1 MIQAQRI
8 SKSYGSLKAVSD
20 VSFTIQTGQCVGLLG
35 PNGAGK
41 STTIKMITGYLP
53 PSSGAITINGLDTI
67 HDSLK
72 ARRIIGYLPETT
84 ALYPEMRVRDFL
96 AFRARLYPIS
106 RADRRR
112 GVEHALERCWLKD
125 VSRRRIAVLSK
136 GYKQRVGLAAALV
149 HNPPVLILDEP
160 TSGLD
165 PSQIRETRSLIKSLA
180 ADRTVLVSSHILP
193 EVEQTCD
200 RVIIISRGRV
210 RADGSPKGLIGQVS
224 VAAPHV
230 LEVGVAPAGR
240 ERVHR
245 SLAAIPGVATVTL
258 EMEGTDEHWARFT
271 VMPKSE
277 TPDLREPIA
286 RAMVLAGV
294 VCRELRRPLASLE
307 QVFMRVIETDEQR
320 PDAAKPKT
328 TLPTSSPATPT
339 PPSAP

>member
-1 MIQAQRI
+1 MIHAQRI
-8 SKSYGSLKAVSD
+8 SKSYGPLRAVDD
-20 VSFTIQTGQCVGLLG
+20 VSFTIQKGQCVGLLG

-53 PSSGAITINGLDTI
+53 PSAGAITVDGFDTI
-67 HDSLK
+67 HDSIQ

-96 AFRARLYPIS
+96 AFRSRLYPIA
-106 RADRRR
+106 RADRRKWI
-112 GVEHALERCWLKD
+112 EQAMERCWLKD
-125 VSRRRIAVLSK
+125 VSHRRIAYLSK

-149 HNPPVLILDEP
+149 HNPPVLVLDEP

-210 RADGSPKGLIGQVS
+210 RADGSPRGLIGQVNI
-224 VAAPHV
+224 AAPHV

-240 ERVHR
+240 ERIHR
-245 SLAAIPGVATVTL
+245 ALAGIPGVATVTL

-271 VMPKSE
+271 VMPKAE

-286 RAMVLAGV
+286 RAITLAGA

-307 QVFMRVIETDEQR
+307 QVFMRVIETDEHRAQ
-320 PDAAKPKT
+320 
-328 TLPTSSPATPT
+328 ATGPR
-339 PPSAP
+339 AEGKKE